1 VPDDERYEVY
11 AVRYGRRD
19 ARKSEVYLNYGVYAE
34 PDMPVAMDYYFWV
47 ARGAGRVV
55 LLDCGFAPDAG
66 WRRGRT
72 LLIDPLDALALL
84 GVAPPE
90 VSHVLVSHAHYDH
103 VGNLSRFPE
112 ASVVMSRRE
121 FDFWT
126 GPLAGRAQ
134 FATSAEPAE
143 LEYLRRLDA
152 RGGISFV
159 SGSTEILPGIRLVE
173 VGGHTPGQLIGLVR
187 TASGQAVLASDAL
200 HYYEELERDRPF
212 AIVSDLGAMYRGFD
226 TLAEL
231 AAVPDRVLVAGHDPD
246 VLARFPGVDGA
257 HGVAVRIG

>member
-1 VPDDERYEVY
+1 MPDDERYEVY

-55 LLDCGFAPDAG
+55 LLDCGFAPDPG
-66 WRRGRT
+66 SRRGRT

-103 VGNLSRFPE
+103 IGNLSRFGG

-159 SGSTEILPGIRLVE
+159 SGSTEILPGIRLIE

-231 AAVPDRVLVAGHDPD
+231 AADPNRVLVAGHDPD